1 VEMAAGGGTEQA
13 VVGQG
18 LVGLDDSIF
27 NQAMQSSLI
36 SRSRMTLTPTIM
48 QAVICSRASY
58 RACRHTSLD

>member
-27 NQAMQSSLI
+27 NQTMQSSIL
-36 SRSRMTLTPTIM
+36 S
-48 QAVICSRASY
+48 
-58 RACRHTSLD
+58 